1 MNSGPPSNFI
11 FSTPCDNRLLCR
23 LRHWKDKD
31 VICSTPKRCWE
42 ETREQFRARLKH
54 VVDTIN
60 ATCDVAGLCRDL
72 PKRVDALKEA
82 QGGRIKR

>member
-1 MNSGPPSNFI
+1 MRQSVALQTHETAVAWI
-11 FSTPCDNRLLCR
+11 RVRLAQT
-23 LRHWKDKD
+23 
-31 VICSTPKRCWE
+31 TPKRCWE